1 MFLQRTIPS
10 LTKIIVM
17 GYQDHLFAGISLGL
31 SRYGFPL
38 ECIDSALHGDPHC
51 RRYKASLAVSSIHP
65 RYVPC
70 CVDVYCDTL
79 FPQGSESED
88 VALLTGVHVG
98 ISWGGATL
106 LLYEIPVD
114 IEWCY
119 FVSALG
125 GDLWAAT
132 QMRTLLEVRSY
143 LELHLPGIIRHVSSY
158 MPTTVYSLHDMVYV
172 CRSVSGEFSE
182 CCEFTP
188 MQVVGVP
195 CYENG
200 DDMDMCTVR
209 DSTGA
214 VHTLRVLDAFC
225 LVDTLGIG

>member
-1 MFLQRTIPS
+1 MFLQKIIPS
-10 LTKIIVM
+10 LTKIVVM
-17 GYQDHLFAGISLGL
+17 VYQDHLFAGISLGL

-51 RRYKASLAVSSIHP
+51 RRYKASLAVFSIHP

-79 FPQGSESED
+79 FPQGSESEEA
-88 VALLTGVHVG
+88 ALLTGVHVG
-98 ISWGGATL
+98 VSWGGATL
-106 LLYEIPVD
+106 YLYEIPVD

-143 LELHLPGIIRHVSSY
+143 LESHLPGIIRHISSY

-172 CRSVSGEFSE
+172 CCSVSGEFREVCTFSRVSIVK
-182 CCEFTP
+182 TP
-188 MQVVGVP
+188 SL
-195 CYENG
+195 EAG
-200 DDMDMCTVR
+200 DDMDTVEVVDASGVSR
-209 DSTGA
+209 TLTITSLFTA
-214 VHTLRVLDAFC
+214 V
-225 LVDTLGIG
+225 